1 MVSQKKQLLF
11 RIIQFKPTDMS
22 FSFKR
27 LVPHI
32 LVLIGFVL
40 LSLAYFSPVLQGKKI
55 FQSDIMHYIGMAQQ
69 QKDFAKAEGEETYW
83 TNSGFGGMPTYQL
96 GAKYPH
102 NYIKQV
108 DLSLRFLPRPADY
121 LFLYFIGFYIL
132 LLSLKVDFKL
142 AALGALAFGFSTY
155 LIIIL
160 GVGHNSKAHAIAY
173 MPLVLAGIVLT
184 FQKKY
189 ILGFLLTTVAL
200 GLELVANH
208 PQMTYYLLLLVIILG
223 IAYFIDAFRKKVL
236 PHFFKSVGLLS
247 IAAIL
252 ALGLNATSLL
262 ATQEYVKEST
272 RGKSDLTINSDG
284 SAKELSSG
292 LNKDYIT
299 EYSYGILETFNL
311 YIPKF
316 MGGGNSE
323 DVGKDS
329 ETYKAYINVGASPIE
344 ALEASRNAPMY
355 WGQQPIVEAPAYVG
369 AVIIF
374 LFVLGLFL
382 VKGRLKWWLVGG
394 IVVSLLL
401 SYGKNLGFLTDF
413 FIDYVPLY
421 NKFRAVSSIQVILE
435 LCIPVLGIFA
445 LVRLFNDFQKDEE
458 KLQALKYTLGITAGL
473 AIIFL
478 LFRSALFDFEGLR
491 DDQYIEA
498 YGEPFMNAIIEDRK
512 ALFTEDTL
520 RTLVLV
526 LLSAGTIFLFL
537 KKKISQNLTI
547 IVFAVLLLFDLV
559 SVDRQYVNND
569 NFTSALRVD
578 KPYQVNAA
586 DKEILKDKEH
596 FRVLDMSSEGQRKP
610 GRASYFHNSLLGYH
624 AAKLGRYNDL
634 LDFYVYENNLNV
646 LNMLNTKYIIA
657 QDENGI
663 FPYTNPDA
671 NGNAWFISR
680 LKIVTDA
687 NKEIKA
693 LDSLDTKT
701 VAVIRDELVSE
712 NDLKQNYSIDSKA
725 SIQLKEVKPNYL
737 KYESRNLY
745 DGLAVFSEI
754 YYEQGWNAYLNGN
767 LVPHF
772 RVNYVLR
779 ALEIPKGNHTVEFKF
794 EPKVV
799 ETGSK
804 VALASSVILGLL
816 LLLGLFYEIKRRQ
829 TES

>member
-1 MVSQKKQLLF
+1 
-11 RIIQFKPTDMS
+11 MS

-27 LVPHI
+27 FLPHI
-32 LVLIGFVL
+32 LVLIGFVV

-69 QKDFAKAEGEETYW
+69 QKEFAKATGEETYW
-83 TNSGFGGMPTYQL
+83 TNSAFGGMPTYQL

-102 NYIKQV
+102 NYIKKL
-108 DLSLRFLPRPADY
+108 DLTLRFLPRPADY

-173 MPLVLAGIVLT
+173 MPMVLAGIILT
-184 FQKKY
+184 FRKKY

-200 GLELVANH
+200 GLEIVANH
-208 PQMTYYLLLLVIILG
+208 FQMTYYLLLLVIILG
-223 IAYFIDAFRKKVL
+223 IAYLIDAYRKKL
-236 PHFFKSVGLLS
+236 LSHFFKSVGLLVV
-247 IAAIL
+247 AAII
-252 ALGLNATSLL
+252 AVGLNATNIM

-272 RGKSDLTINSDG
+272 RGKSELTINPDG
-284 SAKELSSG
+284 SPKEASSG
-292 LNKDYIT
+292 LSKEYIT
-299 EYSYGILETFNL
+299 EYSYGLAETFNL

-329 ETYKAYINVGASPIE
+329 ETYKAYLNLGASPID

-355 WGQQPIVEAPAYVG
+355 WGDQPIVEAPAYVG

-382 VKGRLKWWLVGG
+382 VKGRLKWWLVAGT
-394 IVVSLLL
+394 ILSLLL

-445 LVRLFNDFQKDEE
+445 LVRLFNDFQNEE
-458 KLQALKYTLGITAGL
+458 YKLKALKYTVAITAGL
-473 AIIFL
+473 ALVFL
-478 LFRSALFDFEGLR
+478 LFKSVLFDFEGLR

-498 YGEPFMNAIIEDRK
+498 YGREFINSIIEDRK
-512 ALFTEDTL
+512 ALFTTDTI
-520 RTLVLV
+520 RTLILV
-526 LLSAGTIFLFL
+526 LLSAGTVFLFL
-537 KKKISQNLTI
+537 KKKLSETLVVV
-547 IVFAVLLLFDLV
+547 VFAALVLFDLV

-569 NFTSALRVD
+569 NFVSALSVD
-578 KPYQVNAA
+578 KPYQANAA
-586 DKEILKDKEH
+586 DKEILKDKGH
-596 FRVLDMSSEGQRKP
+596 FRVLDMTSSPP
-610 GRASYFHNSLLGYH
+610 GKASYFHNSLFGYH
-624 AAKLGRYNDL
+624 AAKLGRYNEL
-634 LDFYVYENNLNV
+634 MEFHIYKNNMNV

-657 QDENGI
+657 EDQGQV
-663 FPYTNPDA
+663 FPYTNTEA
-671 NGNAWFISR
+671 NGNAWFVSKLR
-680 LKIVTDA
+680 KVK
-687 NKEIKA
+687 NPEEEIMA

-701 VAVIRDELVSE
+701 EAVSRMYR
-712 NDLKQNYSIDSKA
+712 DLKNQTFNVDSTA
-725 SIQLKEVKPNYL
+725 SIQLKEFKPNYL
-737 KYESRNLY
+737 KYESNNSN
-745 DGLAVFSEI
+745 DGFAVFSEI
-754 YYEQGWNAYLNGN
+754 YYGNGWNAYLDGE
-767 LVPHF
+767 LTQHIC
-772 RVNYVLR
+772 VNYVLR
-779 ALEIPKGNHTVEFKF
+779 GMPIPKGNHTIEFKF

-804 VALASSVILGLL
+804 IALASSAVFGIL
-816 LLLGLFYEIKRRQ
+816 LLLGILYTFKKK
-829 TES
+829 TD